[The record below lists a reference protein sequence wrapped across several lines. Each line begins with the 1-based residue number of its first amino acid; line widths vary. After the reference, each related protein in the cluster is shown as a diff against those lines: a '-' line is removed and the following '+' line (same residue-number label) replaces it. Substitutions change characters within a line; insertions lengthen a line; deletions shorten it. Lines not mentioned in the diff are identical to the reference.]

1 MLRSVVNENFIDIPK
16 VYVPAYS
23 DGPPPKEPDDRL
35 SSNFANILKLV

>member
-23 DGPPPKEPDDRL
+23 DGPQKNQMIDFL
-35 SSNFANILKLV
+35 QTSQIY

>member
-23 DGPPPKEPDDRL
+23 NGPPKEPDDRL

>member
-23 DGPPPKEPDDRL
+23 DGPPQKNQMIDFL
-35 SSNFANILKLV
+35 QTSQIY

>member
-23 DGPPPKEPDDRL
+23 DGPPKRTR
-35 SSNFANILKLV
+35 